1 MLVFVMPKLIVAIV
15 AFMLTMSTAAI
26 PAGPIPR
33 KAPELSFFDSSGKA
47 ISLSSFRGKV
57 VILEFLFIRSMH
69 CVRVAQTLNKLGDE
83 LGARGL
89 QPLGVA
95 FSAPHSQADPATVN
109 SFVQSYRLAFPVG
122 YTEYESVERFLN
134 RSENEILSIPQ
145 VVIVD
150 RAGMIRAQSGVQP
163 GDPKLEDGDF
173 LRTLLDG
180 LLNEGA
186 PAPTPSKPASPPK
199 SGKAGTTE

>member
-1 MLVFVMPKLIVAIV
+1 MPKVIAAIV
-15 AFMLTMSTAAI
+15 VFMLLFSTAAI
-26 PAGPIPR
+26 PVGPIPR
-33 KAPELSFFDSSGKA
+33 KAPELSFYDSSGKA
-47 ISLSSFRGKV
+47 ISLSSFKGKV
-57 VILEFLFIRSMH
+57 VIMEFLFIRSMH

-95 FSAPHSQADPATVN
+95 FSAPQSEADPATVD

-122 YTEYESVERFLN
+122 YTEKESVDRFMG

-150 RAGMIRAQSGVQP
+150 RTGVIRAQSGAHP
-163 GDPKLEDGDF
+163 GDPRLEDGAY

-180 LLNEGA
+180 LLKEGA
-186 PAPTPSKPASPPK
+186 PAPTPARPASPSK
-199 SGKAGTTE
+199 SGKTGT